1 MAHRCVINAFDSALA
16 RYLSAIPRMFQR
28 FVKLSYQG
36 TMATAP
42 SLLPCI
48 INRVPSFRSPATFP
62 SFLFLADSRDLI
74 YVYLKLSNIEIS
86 YFFNPQIYHPCK
98 IKYLETANLCV
109 IKSWKDN
116 QIKQCN
122 YFEHN
127 RKMI

>member
-1 MAHRCVINAFDSALA
+1 
-16 RYLSAIPRMFQR
+16 MFQR

-62 SFLFLADSRDLI
+62 SFPFLADSRDLI

-86 YFFNPQIYHPCK
+86 YFFNPQIYDSCK
-98 IKYLETANLCV
+98 YNKYNVIKYLGNPNLCA
-109 IKSWKDN
+109 IKPWKDN
-116 QIKQCN
+116 
-122 YFEHN
+122 
-127 RKMI
+127 

>member
-1 MAHRCVINAFDSALA
+1 
-16 RYLSAIPRMFQR
+16 
-28 FVKLSYQG
+28 
-36 TMATAP
+36 MATAP

-48 INRVPSFRSPATFP
+48 INRVPSFRSPATSP

-98 IKYLETANLCV
+98 IKYLETAYLCV